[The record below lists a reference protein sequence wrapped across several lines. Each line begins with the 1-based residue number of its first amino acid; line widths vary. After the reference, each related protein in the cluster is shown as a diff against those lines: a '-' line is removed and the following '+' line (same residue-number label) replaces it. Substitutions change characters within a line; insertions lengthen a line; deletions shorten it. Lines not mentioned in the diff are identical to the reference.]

1 MIRFRSIASIAVCL
15 TVCGLTACSGDS
27 TPASAP
33 SAPPAPSTHWRV
45 LAPLADGPRQ
55 EVGVAALAGEIYV
68 IGGFDESN
76 AAVADVEAYNP
87 TTNTWRRVAPLPM
100 ALHHPNVAAAR
111 GRIYVVGAL
120 TTGFAATGV
129 VYEYDPGANAW
140 AARASMPSGTERGA
154 AATASIGD
162 RIYVAGG
169 ARGVAVN
176 DFSVYDSTTNT
187 WESLPALPTARE
199 HFFAVTSGT
208 RIITIG
214 GRTGSLL
221 AQVEIFD
228 TATNQWT
235 TGAPLPTPRGGH
247 MGSIISGHVHVLGGE
262 GNAAPGSNGVFAVHE
277 VYDIATN
284 TWSTAE
290 PMRTPRHGT
299 QAVTVDNV
307 LYAIGGGTQQGF
319 GATAV
324 NEAFAP

>member
-15 TVCGLTACSGDS
+15 TVCGFTACSGDS
-27 TPASAP
+27 TPAPAPAP

-55 EVGVAALAGEIYV
+55 EVGVATLAGEIYV

-140 AARASMPSGTERGA
+140 VARASMPSGTERGA

-162 RIYVAGG
+162 QIYVAGG
-169 ARGVAVN
+169 ARGVTVN

-214 GRTGSLL
+214 GRAGLLL

-228 TATNQWT
+228 TATT
-235 TGAPLPTPRGGH
+235 SGPPAPRYPRR
-247 MGSIISGHVHVLGGE
+247 V
-262 GNAAPGSNGVFAVHE
+262 
-277 VYDIATN
+277 
-284 TWSTAE
+284 
-290 PMRTPRHGT
+290 
-299 QAVTVDNV
+299 AVTWVQSSV
-307 LYAIGGGTQQGF
+307 AACMCWAAKATRLPA
-319 GATAV
+319 ATACLPCTRYTTSRTTLGLPPNRCARHATV
-324 NEAFAP
+324 RRP